1 MKRTHGQKR
10 TEYVWKGVQESRE
23 TKEKHTLE
31 QSIRK

>member
-1 MKRTHGQKR
+1 MDRREPSMYGKVFKR
-10 TEYVWKGVQESRE
+10 ESRE